1 MVGISYRRRGIGLSG
16 SPWHPRPESQRRK
29 RPFGGA
35 RNWPGVM
42 REDMQIRRGES
53 GVPFSEITGR
63 EIERTL
69 GRTLQEKATN
79 WMRLNL
85 QGKSFENDATG
96 WDIAVG
102 RKGINKAM
110 SHGARDVHARSV
122 AAIPDLL
129 KHAILVASEENRDAI
144 ERESVP
150 RVHHFYAR
158 CASTA
163 PNTSP
168 AWLSKRPRTARD
180 STITTRR
187 MR

>member
-1 MVGISYRRRGIGLSG
+1 
-16 SPWHPRPESQRRK
+16 
-29 RPFGGA
+29 
-35 RNWPGVM
+35 M
-42 REDMQIRRGES
+42 RENMQIRRGES

-110 SHGARDVHARSV
+110 SHGARDVHARSA
-122 AAIPDLL
+122 AAIPALL
-129 KHAILVASEENRDAI
+129 KDAILAAREQNKNPTERDDISLA
-144 ERESVP
+144 
-150 RVHHFYAR
+150 HHFYAPLR
-158 CASTA
+158 VDGKEYVARLVVRKRVIA
-163 PNTSP
+163 PGFTTSR
-168 AWLSKRPRTARD
+168 LRMSKPRSPQRD
-180 STITTRR
+180 PSLLPKKGRR
-187 MR
+187 TEREAQ